1 MANATAE
8 WELQKAIYSE
18 LAADAGVKALI
29 GDPARLYDHVSASPT
44 YPYVTLG
51 EAIAIDEST
60 FGKLGQEHM
69 VDVDT
74 WSRYRGAKEAKE
86 IMSVISKAL
95 HEATLTLSGFDHA
108 GIMLDFSQLLRDPD
122 GITRH
127 GVQRFKAI
135 TLEQ

>member
-18 LAADAGVKALI
+18 LAANAGVKALI
-29 GDPARLYDHVSASPT
+29 GDPARLYDQVPSSPT

-51 EAIAIDEST
+51 EAIAVDEST

-86 IMSVISKAL
+86 IMSAISAAL

-127 GVQRFKAI
+127 GAQRFRSI

>member
-1 MANATAE
+1 MTNATAE

-29 GDPARLYDHVSASPT
+29 GDPARLYDQVPSSPT

-51 EAIAIDEST
+51 EAIAVDEST
-60 FGKLGQEHM
+60 FGKLGQEHI

-74 WSRYRGAKEAKE
+74 WSRYRGSKEAKS
-86 IMSVISKAL
+86 IMSAISAAL

-127 GVQRFKAI
+127 GVQKFKSI